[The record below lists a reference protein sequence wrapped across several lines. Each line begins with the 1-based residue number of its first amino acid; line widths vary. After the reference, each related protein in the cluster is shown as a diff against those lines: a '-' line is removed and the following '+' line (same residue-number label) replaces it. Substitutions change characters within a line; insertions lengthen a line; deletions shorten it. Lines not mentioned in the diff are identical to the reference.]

1 MERELIWNKWY
12 ERCIHEK
19 SKKQGCTEDTILKM
33 RVYLNLDNLGTFK
46 CYIKMRGICLDKD
59 QAAHISLI
67 GDTTYR

>member
-33 RVYLNLDNLGTFK
+33 RVYLNLDN
-46 CYIKMRGICLDKD
+46 IKMRGICLDKD

>member
-12 ERCIHEK
+12 ERCIH
-19 SKKQGCTEDTILKM
+19 EDTILKM